1 MRNFIIIKILLP
13 LYYETKINTM
23 KTLTILTFLTLSSF
37 VIGQTKWNDFN
48 KLVKQNDRAAIEKF
62 ITLWESSILLF

>member
-48 KLVKQNDRAAIEKF
+48 KLVKQCDCRH
-62 ITLWESSILLF
+62 